1 MPVKITFWGVRGS
14 IPCCSAE
21 HTLYGGNTSCVEVN
35 LDGDI
40 IIFDAGSGIRALGV
54 NLAQRKIN
62 NMTLLISHT
71 HWDHICGFPFFYP
84 AFQETSNL
92 NIYAARLPNGQ
103 TAEEIFDML
112 MSAPFF
118 PLPMHMIP
126 SVLHFHNFKIS
137 ESFKLFDNRVEVLT
151 HPLVHPNGA
160 TGYRLNYQGKSISYI
175 SDYEHCSPEGIN
187 ELVDFV
193 KDSDLMIFDAM
204 YTPEEYEFFK
214 GWGHSTWFEASKLT
228 QAANVK
234 QTALFHHAPIHTD
247 QMMYQLEQNAQK
259 ENPRLFAAKENMS
272 FILGNNSIHIK
283 NPGASNI

>member
-1 MPVKITFWGVRGS
+1 MPVKVTFWGVRGS

-21 HTLYGGNTSCVEVN
+21 HTVYGGDTSCVEVN
-35 LDGDI
+35 LDGETV
-40 IIFDAGSGIRALGV
+40 IFDAGSGIRALGV
-54 NLAQRKIN
+54 SLAQRKIN
-62 NMTLLISHT
+62 RMTLLVSHT

-84 AFQETSNL
+84 AFQEKSDL

-126 SVLHFHNFKIS
+126 SVLHFHNFKTS
-137 ESFKLFDNRVEVLT
+137 ESFNLFDGRAEIQTRSLT
-151 HPLVHPNGA
+151 HPNGA

-175 SDYEHCSPEGIN
+175 SDYEHCSAKGVN

-204 YTPEEYEFFK
+204 YTDEEYAFFK
-214 GWGHSTWFEASKLT
+214 GWGHSTWQEAAKLT
-228 QAANVK
+228 KIANIK
-234 QTALFHHAPIHTD
+234 KTALFHHAPIHND
-247 QMMYQLEQNAQK
+247 EMMHKIEQEAQK
-259 ENPRLFAAKENMS
+259 KDPRLFAAKENMS
-272 FILGNNSIHIK
+272 ITL
-283 NPGASNI
+283 